1 MDNLSKSRKE
11 EFSFKCADFIPF
23 KDREVID
30 RVRKIHGQGLTKHSN
45 PDFKINIIPD
55 ALIENIFVTDMF
67 YEIKKAS
74 EEGRK
79 VVLIIPNPNPSYLK
93 LAWMINRFKL
103 DVKHVYTFN
112 MDEWADDMGNIAPE
126 SWNASFMN
134 STKRFFF
141 SQIDPK
147 LRMDEKQIQG
157 PTNENIKDYS
167 DMILQAG
174 GADVCYSGPG
184 WTGHLAFI
192 EPDVPEFA
200 GSLDEFLKMGARV
213 TSLNPLTIAQN
224 SLHGCFGSSG
234 DLAAVPPKAAT
245 IGPKDV
251 LAAKRRFEIH
261 SLTTAG
267 TFVTWQRM
275 ISRLV
280 LHGPVTPKVP
290 SSILQLVPT
299 DVYVSETLAAP
310 IEPDWIFQ
318 Y

>member
-1 MDNLSKSRKE
+1 M
-11 EFSFKCADFIPF
+11 
-23 KDREVID
+23 
-30 RVRKIHGQGLTKHSN
+30 
-45 PDFKINIIPD
+45 
-55 ALIENIFVTDMF
+55 
-67 YEIKKAS
+67 
-74 EEGRK
+74 
-79 VVLIIPNPNPSYLK
+79 
-93 LAWMINRFKL
+93 
-103 DVKHVYTFN
+103 
-112 MDEWADDMGNIAPE
+112 
-126 SWNASFMN
+126 
-134 STKRFFF
+134 
-141 SQIDPK
+141 
-147 LRMDEKQIQG
+147 
-157 PTNENIKDYS
+157 
-167 DMILQAG
+167 
-174 GADVCYSGPG
+174 
-184 WTGHLAFI
+184 
-192 EPDVPEFA
+192 
-200 GSLDEFLKMGARV
+200 
-213 TSLNPLTIAQN
+213 TIAQN
-224 SLHGCFGSSG
+224 SLHGCFGASG